1 MEIITITIEQDAE
14 TQKIGMY
21 HSGAVLPAMGVHA
34 CELVAGA
41 FRDMLI
47 EAEVARRMAEQETEE

>member
-1 MEIITITIEQDAE
+1 MEIITITVDQNED

-21 HSGAVLPAMGVHA
+21 HSGAITPEMGVHA

-47 EAEVARRMAEQETEE
+47 EAEVARRLAEKEE